1 MSIFYQNNGERL
13 RFYTS
18 ENNTYESHLHR
29 QVELILVLRGA
40 LTVTTDQEHYPLEF
54 GQGVLVFP
62 NQSHRLNTDPRRGSR
77 ILLCIFDMDFCPH
90 YRRFFQYYV
99 PGHNAFSL
107 DDLTDHS
114 RLAQD
119 KLLYLTKQFQRGAPV
134 PQYISNLAE
143 GYLTLLLADLFRED
157 GPNLLQLQ
165 KKKDLED
172 MDLEHRLL
180 VYLDSHYTEP
190 LSLEIL
196 SKEFGVSRFQLSR
209 LFSDKLHTSFPSYVT
224 SRRLEYAKELLST
237 TDTSV
242 TGIALDA
249 GFGSPR
255 TFFREFREA
264 YGTTPSDYRK
274 QHPKA

>member
-1 MSIFYQNNGERL
+1 MSIFYQNSGERL
-13 RFYTS
+13 RFYPS
-18 ENNTYESHLHR
+18 ENNTYESHLHK
-29 QVELILVLRGA
+29 QAELILVLRGA
-40 LTVTTDQEHYPLEF
+40 LTVTIDQQSYPLEF

-62 NQSHRLNTDPRRGSR
+62 NQSHSLNTDPRRGSR

-90 YRRFFQYYV
+90 YRKFFQYYV
-99 PGHNAFSL
+99 PGRNSFAL
-107 DDLTDHS
+107 NDLSDHS

-119 KLLYLTKQFQRGAPV
+119 KLLNLTKSFQRGETV
-134 PQYISNLAE
+134 PQHISNLAE

-157 GPNLLQLQ
+157 DVNPLQLQ

-172 MDLEHRLL
+172 MDLEQRLL

-224 SRRLEYAKELLST
+224 ARRLEYAKELLTT
-237 TDTSV
+237 TDDPV

-249 GFGSPR
+249 GFGSSR
-255 TFFREFREA
+255 TFFREFKEA
-264 YGTTPSDYRK
+264 YGVTPSDYRK
-274 QHPKA
+274 QRAKA